1 MKRSN
6 LSYLVPMI
14 LLFVAGHS
22 LGQTQEPG
30 KTWHA
35 VTWEND
41 FIADDDSG
49 YTNGIGYS
57 WGYQG
62 FGDMNQSPLPDWL
75 QFIVKPLPGYQDTH
89 KQHAISYRVAQAM
102 FTPADIDTKELIEDD
117 RPYAGLLLWRAATHH
132 FDHNVSQRY
141 DLTLGVVGPTSGA
154 EHVQNAIHQ
163 LIGVSQAEGW
173 DNQIGNELVFALST
187 EQLKRMH
194 KGKLSEKLEYDWILA
209 GRADAGT
216 LHSELGIGLGFRFG
230 RNLESSFA
238 GAGIMPTRNPNPMTW
253 SLKREWH
260 GFINLYGSYVFNDI
274 TIDGNT
280 FKDSHAV
287 TLIHEQLFIVMGFSY
302 SEEKWGTTFS
312 IQDGSDTF
320 EEKAEN
326 GLFASFTYNWHW

>member
-1 MKRSN
+1 MNPQNTAIFISICW
-6 LSYLVPMI
+6 LTVVSSTVI
-14 LLFVAGHS
+14 HAQD
-22 LGQTQEPG
+22 QTTQ
-30 KTWHA
+30 WHA

-62 FGDMNQSPLPDWL
+62 FGQMNPSPLFHWL
-75 QFIVKPLPGYQDTH
+75 QFIASPLPGYQDAN

-102 FTPADIDTKELIEDD
+102 FTPADIDIKELIEDD

-132 FDHNVSQRY
+132 FDYNVSQRY
-141 DLTLGVVGPTSGA
+141 DLTLGIVGPASGA

-163 LIGVSQAEGW
+163 LIGVNQAEGW
-173 DNQIGNELVFALST
+173 DNQIANELVFALST
-187 EQLKRMH
+187 EQLKRLH
-194 KGKLSEKLEYDWILA
+194 RGTLSEKLEYDWILA

-230 RNLESSFA
+230 RNLDNSFA

-253 SLKREWH
+253 SLQREWH

-287 TLIHEQLFIVMGFSY
+287 SLIHEQLFVVLGFSY
-302 SEEKWGTTFS
+302 SEKKWGTTIS
-312 IQDGSDTF
+312 IQDGSDPF
-320 EEKAEN
+320 EEKEEN
-326 GLFASFTYNWHW
+326 GLFASFTYDWHW